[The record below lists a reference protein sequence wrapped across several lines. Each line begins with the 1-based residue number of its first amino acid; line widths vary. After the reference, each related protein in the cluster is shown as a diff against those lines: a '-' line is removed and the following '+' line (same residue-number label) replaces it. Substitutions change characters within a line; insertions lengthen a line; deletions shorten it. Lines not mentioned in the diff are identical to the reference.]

1 MEEFVNTLLAY
12 PILGV
17 IFVSLVVSLVVTLVK
32 KLLKIAVGLGII
44 IIALA
49 IVLHYFGHDTLPQEG
64 KDVLQKAEEIL
75 P

>member
-1 MEEFVNTLLAY
+1 MESFLNTLLEN

-17 IFVSLVVSLVVTLVK
+17 IFVSLVVSLVVTIVK
-32 KLLKIAVGLGII
+32 KLLKVAMGLGII

-49 IVLHYFGHDTLPQEG
+49 IVLHYFGHDTLPPEG
-64 KDVLQKAEEIL
+64 KEVLQKAEELL

>member
-1 MEEFVNTLLAY
+1 MEAFLNTLLAN

-17 IFVSLVVSLVVTLVK
+17 VFVSLVVTLVVTIIK
-32 KLLKIAVGLGII
+32 KLLKIAIGLGII

-64 KDVLQKAEEIL
+64 KEVLQKAEELL